1 MTGERK
7 RSWKRYG
14 IIAACGALVLAVGFG
29 AYRMGRSAGPG
40 SGDIGKEAAK
50 AAALNHAGVM
60 EDALSRYEITL
71 DESDGT
77 AVYDVEFEAE
87 GCTYDY
93 AVSAVDG
100 SIVKFSRET
109 GGTPAADRNTEIP
122 VPEDGQIS
130 EAQAWEIAY
139 GHAGVAA
146 EDAAVF
152 RGGELDYDDGVLVY
166 ELEFFSGGYEY
177 NYEIN
182 AADGSVVKF
191 EKEADKKGGS
201 AQPPAGNPPAA
212 PSQNAAGNSAKT
224 PSVASSGA
232 GNISEAQAKEI
243 ALAHAGVAAD
253 SVSGYKWELDYDNG
267 ISVYELEFFSG
278 GYEYGY
284 EIKAAD
290 GGILK
295 FEKEAV
301 DAYAASQ
308 SVQGAPADAAP
319 AYIGEARA
327 KEIAYGHACLT
338 ADAVVYCGVEL
349 DPHSRH
355 HSGYG
360 EHHAAGCCAYEID
373 FKSGGYEYE
382 YKIDAVTG
390 EILEFEQG
398 VDD

>member
-152 RGGELDYDDGVLVY
+152 RGG
-166 ELEFFSGGYEY
+166 
-177 NYEIN
+177 
-182 AADGSVVKF
+182 
-191 EKEADKKGGS
+191 
-201 AQPPAGNPPAA
+201 
-212 PSQNAAGNSAKT
+212 
-224 PSVASSGA
+224 
-232 GNISEAQAKEI
+232 
-243 ALAHAGVAAD
+243 
-253 SVSGYKWELDYDNG
+253 
-267 ISVYELEFFSG
+267 
-278 GYEYGY
+278 
-284 EIKAAD
+284 
-290 GGILK
+290 
-295 FEKEAV
+295 
-301 DAYAASQ
+301 
-308 SVQGAPADAAP
+308 
-319 AYIGEARA
+319 
-327 KEIAYGHACLT
+327 
-338 ADAVVYCGVEL
+338 
-349 DPHSRH
+349 
-355 HSGYG
+355 
-360 EHHAAGCCAYEID
+360 
-373 FKSGGYEYE
+373 
-382 YKIDAVTG
+382 
-390 EILEFEQG
+390 
-398 VDD
+398 